1 MEVAP
6 IFKVQLHSMHKLNDA
21 LFHGNGCSLNV
32 MLFAKRIARFHENF
46 NRGIYLCRLN
56 IVSRLVPLLFF
67 WNQERF
73 GASSSNGLSLG
84 KGGNILI

>member
-32 MLFAKRIARFHENF
+32 MLSAKRIARFHENF
-46 NRGIYLCRLN
+46 NRRIYFCRLN
-56 IVSRLVPLLFF
+56 IGSRLVPLLFF
-67 WNQERF
+67 SDHERF
-73 GASSSNGLSLG
+73 GASSSNGLSLS